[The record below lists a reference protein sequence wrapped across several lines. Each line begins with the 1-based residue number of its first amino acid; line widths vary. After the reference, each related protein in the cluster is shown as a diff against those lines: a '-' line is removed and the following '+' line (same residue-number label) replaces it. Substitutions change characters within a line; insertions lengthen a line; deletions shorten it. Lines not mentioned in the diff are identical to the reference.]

1 MIARGVLSLVRTE
14 GDDIERFRVRF
25 TGDRVAELTF
35 LPSDED
41 LEELQEAGI
50 PAPKPIPLRKLR

>member
-1 MIARGVLSLVRTE
+1 MIHL
-14 GDDIERFRVRF
+14 
-25 TGDRVAELTF
+25 ELTF

-41 LEELQEAGI
+41 LEELKEVGI